1 MKLPLN
7 ESIFEIIA
15 QVAEQKKVSAFV
27 IGGFVRDILLHRPSN
42 DIDIMVL
49 GKGIDIAVEVAKKLG
64 VEHNVT
70 VFKNFGTAMLVHD
83 NWQLE
88 FVGARKESYSRY
100 SRKPIVEEGTL
111 ADDQLRRDFTIN
123 AMAISLNK
131 TDYGTLID
139 PFNGLEDLKK
149 KIIRTPLEPDK
160 TFSDDPL
167 RMMRAIR
174 FAAQLK
180 FVIQLETFESIK
192 RNKNRIKIVSA
203 ERIADELNKIM
214 MSSEPSVGFKLLNK
228 SGLLEIIFPE
238 LYRLKGVEQID
249 GIGHKDNF
257 YHSLKVL
264 DNISRETDNLWL
276 RWAALLHDIG
286 KPATKQFKPGIGWS
300 FHNHDF
306 VGYKMIYGIFRRLR
320 LPMNEKM
327 KFVQKLV
334 LLHMR
339 PVTLVDEKV
348 TDSAVR
354 RLLFDAGNEVEDLM
368 LLAEADI
375 TSKNKEKVKKYL
387 GNFQLV
393 RQKLKQIEG
402 KDRIRNFQPPIKGEE
417 IIASF
422 NLQPSK
428 IVGDIKTAIKDAILD
443 GIIENTHE
451 AAYRYMLKIG
461 KEKGLKPK
469 SPKNKKG

>member
-7 ESIFEIIA
+7 EPIFEIIA
-15 QVAEQKKVSAFV
+15 QVAEREQVPAFV

-49 GKGIDIAVEVAKKLG
+49 GKGIDIAVEVAKELG
-64 VEHNVT
+64 VEPNVT

-100 SRKPIVEEGTL
+100 SRKPVVEEGTL
-111 ADDQLRRDFTIN
+111 ADDQFRRDFTIN
-123 AMAISLNK
+123 ALAISLNK
-131 TDYGTLID
+131 SDYGTLID

-149 KIIRTPLEPDK
+149 QIIRTPLEPDK

-174 FAAQLK
+174 FATQLN
-180 FVIQLETFESIK
+180 FIIQLETFDSIK
-192 RNKNRIKIVSA
+192 QNKDRIKIVSS
-203 ERIADELNKIM
+203 ERIVDELNKIM
-214 MSSEPSVGFKLLNK
+214 LTSEPSVGFKLLNK

-238 LYRLKGVEQID
+238 LFQLKGVEQV
-249 GIGHKDNF
+249 GGVGHKDNF

-264 DNISRETDNLWL
+264 DNISRKTDNLWL

-286 KPATKQFKPGIGWS
+286 KPATKQFKSGIGWS

-306 VGYKMIYGIFRRLR
+306 VGYKMIYNIFRRMR

-375 TSKNKEKVKKYL
+375 TSKNKEKIRKYL

-393 RQKLKQIEG
+393 REKLKQIEE

-428 IVGDIKTAIKDAILD
+428 VVGDIKTAIKDAILD

-451 AAYRYMLKIG
+451 AAYQYMLKIG

-469 SPKNKKG
+469 NSKNKKS

>member
-7 ESIFEIIA
+7 EPIFEIIA
-15 QVAEQKKVSAFV
+15 QVAEREQVPAFV

-49 GKGIDIAVEVAKKLG
+49 GKGIDIAMKVAKELG
-64 VEHNVT
+64 IEHSVT
-70 VFKNFGTAMLVHD
+70 VFKNFGTAMLMHD

-111 ADDQLRRDFTIN
+111 ADDQFRRDFTIN
-123 AMAISLNK
+123 ALAISLNK
-131 TDYGTLID
+131 ADYGTLID
-139 PFNGLEDLKK
+139 PFHGLEDLKK
-149 KIIRTPLEPDK
+149 QIIRTPLDPNK

-174 FAAQLK
+174 FATQLK
-180 FVIQLETFESIK
+180 FVIQVETFESIK
-192 RNKNRIKIVSA
+192 QNKNRIKIVSS
-203 ERIADELNKIM
+203 ERITDELNKIM
-214 MSSEPSVGFKLLNK
+214 MSPEPSVGFKLLNK

-238 LYRLKGVEQID
+238 LYQLKGVEQID

-264 DNISRETDNLWL
+264 DNISTKTDNLWL

-286 KPATKQFKPGIGWS
+286 KPRTKQFKSGVGWS

-306 VGYKMIYGIFRRLR
+306 VGYKMIYGIFRRMR

-334 LLHMR
+334 QLHMR
-339 PVTLVDEKV
+339 PVTLVDDKV

-375 TSKNKEKVKKYL
+375 TSKNKEKIRKYL

-393 RQKLKQIEG
+393 REKLKQIEE

-417 IIASF
+417 IIETF

-428 IVGDIKTAIKDAILD
+428 VVGDIKTAIKDAILD
-443 GIIENTHE
+443 GVIENTYDD
-451 AAYRYMLKIG
+451 AYQYMLKIG

-469 SPKNKKG
+469 NSKNKKG

>member
-1 MKLPLN
+1 MKLSLN
-7 ESIFEIIA
+7 EPIFKVIA
-15 QVAEQKKVSAFV
+15 RVAEREKVAAFV

-49 GKGIDIAVEVAKKLG
+49 GKGIDIAIKVAQELG
-64 VEHNVT
+64 LEHNVT

-83 NWQLE
+83 HWQLE

-100 SRKPIVEEGTL
+100 SRKPIVEEGSL
-111 ADDQLRRDFTIN
+111 EDDQFRRDFTIN
-123 AMAISLNK
+123 ALAVSLNRS
-131 TDYGTLID
+131 DYGTLID
-139 PFNGLEDLKK
+139 PFNGLTDLDK

-174 FAAQLK
+174 FAT
-180 FVIQLETFESIK
+180 QLEFTIHVKTFESIT
-192 RNKNRIKIVSA
+192 RNRNRIEIVSS

-214 MSSEPSVGFKLLNK
+214 LSPTPSAGFKLLNK

-238 LYRLKGVEQID
+238 LFRLKGVEQKY
-249 GIGHKDNF
+249 GVGHKDNF
-257 YHSLKVL
+257 HHSLKVL
-264 DNISRETDNLWL
+264 DNVSEKTDKIWL
-276 RWAALLHDIG
+276 RWAALLHDVG
-286 KPATKQFKPGIGWS
+286 KSVTKQFKPNAGWT

-306 VGYKMIYGIFRRLR
+306 VGSKMIYDIFRRMR

-327 KFVQKLV
+327 KYVQKLV

-339 PVTLVDEKV
+339 PVTLVDENV

-354 RLLFDAGNEVEDLM
+354 RLLFDAGDEVEDLM

-375 TSKNKEKVKKYL
+375 TSKNKEKVRKYL

-393 RQKLKQIEG
+393 REKLKQIEE
-402 KDRIRNFQPPIKGEE
+402 KDRIRNFQPPISGEE
-417 IIASF
+417 IIETF

-443 GIIENTHE
+443 GIIENTYE
-451 AAYRYMLKIG
+451 AAIEYMLKIG
-461 KEKGLKPK
+461 KEKGLKPVK
-469 SPKNKKG
+469 

>member
-7 ESIFEIIA
+7 EPIFEIIA
-15 QVAEQKKVSAFV
+15 QVAEREQVPAFV
-27 IGGFVRDILLHRPSN
+27 IGGFVRDILIHRPSN

-49 GKGIDIAVEVAKKLG
+49 GKGIDIAMKVAKELG
-64 VEHNVT
+64 IEHSVT
-70 VFKNFGTAMLVHD
+70 VFKNFGTAMLMHD

-111 ADDQLRRDFTIN
+111 ADDQFRRDFTIN
-123 AMAISLNK
+123 ALAISLNK
-131 TDYGTLID
+131 ADYGTLID
-139 PFNGLEDLKK
+139 PFHGLEDLKK
-149 KIIRTPLEPDK
+149 QIIRTPLDPNK

-174 FAAQLK
+174 FATQLK
-180 FVIQLETFESIK
+180 FVIQGETFESIK
-192 RNKNRIKIVSA
+192 QNKNRIKIVSS
-203 ERIADELNKIM
+203 ERITDELNKIM

-238 LYRLKGVEQID
+238 LYQLKGVEQID

-264 DNISRETDNLWL
+264 DNISTKTDNLWL

-286 KPATKQFKPGIGWS
+286 KPRTKQFKSGVGWS

-306 VGYKMIYGIFRRLR
+306 VGYKMIYGIFRRMR

-334 LLHMR
+334 QLHMR
-339 PVTLVDEKV
+339 PVTLVDDKV

-375 TSKNKEKVKKYL
+375 TSKNKEKIRKYL

-393 RQKLKQIEG
+393 REKLKQIEE

-417 IIASF
+417 IIETF

-428 IVGDIKTAIKDAILD
+428 VVGDIKTAIKDAILD
-443 GIIENTHE
+443 GVIENTYDD
-451 AAYRYMLKIG
+451 AYQYMLKIG

-469 SPKNKKG
+469 NSKNKKG